1 MAYST
6 KIKEPSQDPIVLFE
20 VDLPLENT
28 LWINEGAGLWK
39 KNLTPGTVTVTG
51 SNDEEGYY
59 GTQNTTIYF
68 IQSMRV
74 NNQIFSKMS
83 SWANMEAQNKSFYY
97 DQSITTIHAHF
108 DQFNPPYVY
117 ENIILGATKGFCNR
131 VDPANDGLYNNV
143 VYDPRIISV
152 PDVERKKDFLFFGLL
167 QYTGGTVVLQNID
180 GELDSLRDANLMSQ
194 ASRFLAGFAGDAY
207 SDFKLFD
214 GFFVDDYS
222 FNFDEFRLEIVD
234 IRKRLSRTLP
244 VAQFDATTYP
254 DIDPK
259 NVGENIPMPIGQV
272 YDAPAICT
280 NDEEAG
286 SPATYTFKLAYIG
299 TDNFTQYG
307 VKAGQTIVVRVDG
320 ADSLDTVALDAATGT
335 FTLKV
340 LTLDG
345 NDAWVSGDYDPKK
358 HKGKVA
364 VDFIGYVDNGNDAIE
379 NNLDVLKL
387 VVSEFLGIVYI
398 GDNYNTTEWAAEA
411 AGVFDIGIFIND
423 DLEVSELIEM
433 CCTTEDGVYLI
444 QDDGKI
450 TFKTS
455 DTSKAISL
463 TIYDDEIPEDVLPE
477 IDPRTQEYLSS
488 VIIAYAKQ
496 YKEKRFLKQ
505 LNNTYEQEVLNNY
518 GRYKQRTI
526 ETLLTNSTD
535 ATAKAEAIM
544 LSSKTIPIIVGIQ
557 TGLQTSELE
566 IFDTINAEI
575 DRPDKA
581 LFGMAKYEVLGVS
594 KRLMD
599 GAVDLTLKYVE
610 AA

>member
-20 VDLPLENT
+20 VDIPLENT

-83 SWANMEAQNKSFYY
+83 SRANYVAQNKSFYY
-97 DQSITTIHAHF
+97 DQSTTTIHAHF
-108 DQFNPPYVY
+108 DNFNPPYVY
-117 ENIILGATKGFCNR
+117 ENIILGATKGWCNR

-167 QYTGGTVVLQNID
+167 QYPGGTVVLQNLD
-180 GELDSLRDANLMSQ
+180 GALDFLKDANLMSQ

-214 GFFVDDYS
+214 GFFIDDYS
-222 FNFDEFRLEIVD
+222 FNFNEFRLEIVD

-254 DIDPK
+254 DINSK

-272 YDAPAICT
+272 YDAPVICT

-299 TDNFTQYG
+299 TDNLTQYG
-307 VKAGQTIVVRVDG
+307 VKAGQTIIVRVDG
-320 ADSLDTVALDAATGT
+320 EAQTPTLNAAAGT
-335 FTLKV
+335 FTL
-340 LTLDG
+340 L
-345 NDAWVSGDYDPKK
+345 AAAYDPSKQ
-358 HKGKVA
+358 KGKVA
-364 VDFIGYVDNGNDAIE
+364 VDFIGYVDIGNNTIE

-387 VVSEFLGIVYI
+387 VVSEFLGIAYI
-398 GDNYNTTEWAAEA
+398 ADNYNTTEWTAEA
-411 AGVFDIGIFIND
+411 AGVFDIGIFINK

-488 VIIAYAKQ
+488 VIIAHSLQ
-496 YKEKRFLKQ
+496 VKEKRHLKK
-505 LNNTYEQEVLNNY
+505 LNDDYEQEVLNNY

-526 ETLLTNSTD
+526 ETLLTNSSD
-535 ATAKAEAIM
+535 ATTKAEAIM

-599 GAVDLTLKYVE
+599 GTVDLTLKYVE

>member
-6 KIKEPSQDPIVLFE
+6 KIKEPSQDPIVLYE
-20 VDLPLENT
+20 VDIPLENT

-68 IQSMRV
+68 IQSMRA
-74 NNQIFSKMS
+74 NNEIFAKMS

-108 DQFNPPYVY
+108 DNFNPPYVY
-117 ENIILGATKGFCNR
+117 ENIILGATRGFCNR
-131 VDPANDGLYNNV
+131 VDPANDGLYNNI

-180 GELDSLRDANLMSQ
+180 GELDDLKDANLMSQ

-259 NVGENIPMPIGQV
+259 NVGENIPMPIGRV
-272 YDAPAICT
+272 YDAPVICT

-286 SPATYTFKLAYIG
+286 SPATYTFVLAYVGI
-299 TDNFTQYG
+299 DNLTRYG
-307 VKAGQTIVVRVDG
+307 VGFGPPIVVRVDG
-320 ADSLDTVALDAATGT
+320 EEQAATLDAAAGT
-335 FTLKV
+335 FTL
-340 LTLDG
+340 L
-345 NDAWVSGDYDPKK
+345 AAAYDPTKQ
-358 HKGKVA
+358 KGKVTADSRGYFDIDGIGGAA
-364 VDFIGYVDNGNDAIE
+364 VS

-387 VVSEFLGIVYI
+387 IVSEFLGIAYI

-411 AGVFDIGIFIND
+411 AGVFDIGIFINK

-450 TFKTS
+450 TFRTS

-463 TIYDDEIPEDVLPE
+463 TIYGDELESNPD

-488 VIIAYAKQ
+488 VIIAHSLQ
-496 YKEKRFLKQ
+496 VKENRFLKQ
-505 LNNTYEQEVLNNY
+505 PNNTYEQEVLNNY

-526 ETLLTNSTD
+526 ETLLITSAD
-535 ATAKAEAIM
+535 ATTKAEAIM

-599 GAVDLTLKYVE
+599 GTVDLTLKYVE

>member
-20 VDLPLENT
+20 VDIPLENT

-83 SWANMEAQNKSFYY
+83 SWANMEAQNKSFWY
-97 DQSITTIHAHF
+97 DQSTTTIHAHF

-167 QYTGGTVVLQNID
+167 QYTGGAVILQNID
-180 GELDSLRDANLMSQ
+180 GELDSLKDANIMSQ

-214 GFFVDDYS
+214 GFFVDDYN

-254 DIDPK
+254 DINEK

-272 YDAPAICT
+272 YDAPVICT

-286 SPATYTFKLAYIG
+286 FPATYTFKLAYIG
-299 TDNFTQYG
+299 TDNLTQYG
-307 VKAGQTIVVRVDG
+307 VKLGQTIVARVDG
-320 ADSLDTVALDAATGT
+320 ESQTPTLDAAAGT
-335 FTLKV
+335 FTL
-340 LTLDG
+340 LS
-345 NDAWVSGDYDPKK
+345 AAYDPAKQ
-358 HKGKVA
+358 KGKVT
-364 VDFIGYVDNGNDAIE
+364 VDYIGYVDNSNVTIE

-387 VVSEFLGIVYI
+387 VVSEFLGIAYI

-411 AGVFDIGIFIND
+411 AGVFDIGIFINK

-450 TFKTS
+450 TFRTS

-488 VIIAYAKQ
+488 VIIGYAKQ

-535 ATAKAEAIM
+535 ATTKAEAIM